1 MPVRKTPCRWG
12 EKWGDGREEQKVRR
26 SGWDSGELEEML
38 LASKNNNK
46 KILTLQTAQN
56 LVEPRNI
63 KSYKKM
69 RSSHF
74 LVDESKV

>member
-1 MPVRKTPCRWG
+1 MGRWEG
-12 EKWGDGREEQKVRR
+12 GAKSEKVRLGQWGTGGDATR
-26 SGWDSGELEEML
+26 I
-38 LASKNNNK
+38 KKQQK